1 MSLSIDDL
9 LNALSNPETP
19 SLDSDKKE
27 TWRRIQAGDGFEEL
41 GLPKSE
47 LDEFLNNWIAENPYT
62 NL

>member
-19 SLDSDKKE
+19 SLNGDKKE
-27 TWRRIQAGDGFEEL
+27 TWRRIKDGDEFLEL

-47 LDEFLNNWIAENPYT
+47 LDEFLNNWISENPYT